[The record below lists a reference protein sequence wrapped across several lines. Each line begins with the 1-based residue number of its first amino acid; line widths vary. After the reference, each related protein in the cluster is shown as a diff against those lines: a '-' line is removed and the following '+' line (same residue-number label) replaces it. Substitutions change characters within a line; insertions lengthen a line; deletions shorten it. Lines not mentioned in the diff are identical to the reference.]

1 MSLQAIG
8 GKYQILVNMGF
19 TERTL
24 KKLTLGYD
32 QRAAYRSQSTSINA
46 IQTSIAEQETSTN
59 LDEGFVYQEVFTAD
73 GVTKSYQVTENNGT
87 LPETTA
93 DIMVTRNGL
102 FLNSSYIASLD
113 SINGTIELTFVPDNG
128 DRIVVIWF
136 YRSENE
142 QAVFQEV
149 FTPSGSATFTVT
161 KNEGVLPSSRYKLF
175 AYINGIFLDYEKFS
189 DYNPGSGQFTL
200 DFIPDTSDSIAA
212 VWFKTLPESTKVVQE
227 TFSADGTQ
235 TTFTVT
241 KNGGKLGKVKDA
253 ILLMRNG
260 QHINNDYITGINPTS
275 GTITLTFAPDQGDDI
290 TLIWFV
296 EEFVTPSNSAAV
308 SMFQEEFTADGT
320 TPTFTVTE
328 NEGKLPESLSAIMV
342 YRNGQFISNQF
353 ISSHD
358 SVSGTI
364 TFGFV
369 PRSGEKITII
379 WVVSNL

>member
-1 MSLQAIG
+1 MSLQVIG
-8 GKYQILVNMGF
+8 GKYQILANMGF

-46 IQTSIAEQETSTN
+46 TQTSVADQETSVN
-59 LDEGFVYQEVFTAD
+59 LTESFVFQEVFEAD
-73 GVTKSYQVTENNGT
+73 GVNKSYQVTENNGS
-87 LPETTA
+87 LPDTTS

-102 FLNSSYIASLD
+102 FLNDSYIASLD
-113 SINGTIELTFVPDNG
+113 GVNGTLELTFTPDSG
-128 DRIVVIWF
+128 DRIVIIWF

-149 FTPSGSATFTVT
+149 FVPTGSATFTVT
-161 KNEGVLPSSRYKLF
+161 KNEGVLPSSLYKLF
-175 AYINGIFLDYEKFS
+175 VFINGIFLDYEKVSSFS
-189 DYNPGSGQFTL
+189 PGQGQFTL
-200 DFIPDTSDSIAA
+200 NFTPDTSDSIAA
-212 VWFKTLPESTKVVQE
+212 VWFKTLPESNKIIQE
-227 TFSADGTQ
+227 QFIAEGTQ

-241 KNGGKLGKVKDA
+241 KNGGKLAKTKDA

-260 QHINNDYITGINPTS
+260 QHINNDYISGINTTN
-275 GTITLTFAPDQGDDI
+275 GTITMTFAPDQGDDI

-296 EEFVTPSNSAAV
+296 EEFVTPTGTDSV
-308 SMFQEEFTADGT
+308 SMFQEEFTADGVSA
-320 TPTFTVTE
+320 TFTVTE
-328 NEGKLPESLSAIMV
+328 NEGKLPEDLPSIMI

-358 SVSGTI
+358 PVAGTI

-369 PRSGEKITII
+369 PRSGEKITIV

>member
-1 MSLQAIG
+1 
-8 GKYQILVNMGF
+8 MGF

-32 QRAAYRSQSTSINA
+32 QRAAYRSQSTSINS
-46 IQTSIAEQETSTN
+46 IQTSVAEQETSVN
-59 LDEGFVYQEVFTAD
+59 LSEGFVYQEVFEAD
-73 GVTKSYQVTENNGT
+73 GVNKSYQVTENNGT
-87 LPETTA
+87 LPDTTA

-102 FLNSSYIASLD
+102 FLNDSYISSLD
-113 SINGTIELTFVPDNG
+113 GVNGTLELTFTPDSG
-128 DRIVVIWF
+128 DRVVIIWF

-142 QAVFQEV
+142 QAVFQEI

-161 KNEGVLPSSRYKLF
+161 KNEGVLPGSLYKLF
-175 AYINGIFLDYEKFS
+175 VFINGIFLDYEKVSSFS
-189 DYNPGSGQFTL
+189 PGQGQFTL
-200 DFIPDTSDSIAA
+200 NFTPDVSDSIAA
-212 VWFKTLPESTKVVQE
+212 VWFKTLPESNKVIQE
-227 TFSADGTQ
+227 TFSVDGSQ

-241 KNGGKLGKVKDA
+241 KNGGKLAKVKDA

-260 QHINNDYITGINPTS
+260 QHINNDYITGINPTA

-353 ISSHD
+353 ISTHD
-358 SVSGTI
+358 SVTGTV

-369 PRSGEKITII
+369 PRIGEKITIV